1 MKKIDSFIAAGDPWS
16 AQVELNKVIR
26 NEILF
31 PSIEVQNENSF
42 SATITSYVDR
52 ITHQLLDKKAVD
64 ILDWLTSSR
73 ISQYVTP
80 EISRSVLEVLI
91 DREWWRDV
99 RRLMLSNLITK
110 DAAMAAMTIVEQKL
124 SPENI
129 RLPKNIVWVAPGCP
143 GSKNPNV
150 GFKVMS
156 SPAGFENDPD
166 KPRAIIKMNEA
177 AYLPISPEEYVK
189 TLKDHRAAILYALR
203 ESVAHKK

>member
-1 MKKIDSFIAAGDPWS
+1 MKKLIISVCMLGSVLGSTNIEAMKKIDSFIAAGDPWS

-42 SATITSYVDR
+42 SATIISYVDR

-143 GSKNPNV
+143 GSK
-150 GFKVMS
+150 
-156 SPAGFENDPD
+156 
-166 KPRAIIKMNEA
+166 
-177 AYLPISPEEYVK
+177 
-189 TLKDHRAAILYALR
+189 ILT
-203 ESVAHKK
+203 